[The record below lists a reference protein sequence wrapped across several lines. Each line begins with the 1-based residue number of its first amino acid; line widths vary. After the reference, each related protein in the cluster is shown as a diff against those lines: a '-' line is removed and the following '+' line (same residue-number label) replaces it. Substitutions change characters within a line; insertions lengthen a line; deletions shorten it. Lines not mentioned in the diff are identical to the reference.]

1 MDICN
6 GPERVDCRISIM
18 NDNNMPVFSPELIE
32 KVARLELRARMVA
45 EGLLSG
51 MHGSASRGF
60 NVEFLEH
67 REYYPGDDPR
77 HVDWKVFAKSGRYYV
92 KQHEEE
98 KNLQVYI
105 VMDTSASMDYGRAGD
120 TGRDGKW
127 GHGALLVASLA
138 YLFLK
143 QGDAVGLLAAGAGNR
158 EPIEPRTSRG
168 QLYRILGGIADSR
181 PSGEAR
187 IADSLRG
194 IGDLS
199 KRRCFVA
206 VVSDLLEE
214 PGPVRD
220 ALRVI
225 RGRGGEA
232 VLFHVLSPEE
242 LTFPFTRAARFVD
255 PETGRDL
262 TSDPTAI
269 KSLYLKNL
277 AGFLDDYREFCLR
290 VGIDFVPAAT
300 SSTAEEILLGYL
312 ELRERGKRR

>member
-1 MDICN
+1 MREEN
-6 GPERVDCRISIM
+6 GGRIY
-18 NDNNMPVFSPELIE
+18 SPGLME
-32 KVARLELRARMVA
+32 KVARLELRARMIA

-105 VMDTSASMDYGRAGD
+105 VMDASASMDYGRAGA
-120 TGRDGKW
+120 GNGGGSKW
-127 GHGALLVASLA
+127 EHGILLASSLA

-143 QGDAVGLLAAGAGNR
+143 QGDAVGLIIAGGGAENGR
-158 EPIEPRTSRG
+158 PLEPRISRG
-168 QLYRILGGIADSR
+168 QLYRILGVLAQTQ
-181 PSGEAR
+181 PAGEAR
-187 IADSLRG
+187 LADSLRR
-194 IGDLS
+194 IGEQS
-199 KRRCFVA
+199 RRRCFS
-206 VVSDLLEE
+206 VVISDLLED
-214 PGPVRD
+214 PVPVQD

-225 RGRGGEA
+225 SGRGGEA
-232 VLFHVLSPEE
+232 VLFHVLSPAE
-242 LTFPFTRAARFVD
+242 LDFPFTRASRFID

-269 KSLYLKNL
+269 RALYMKNL
-277 AGFLDDYREFCLR
+277 ERFLENYREFCLKI
-290 VGIDFVPAAT
+290 GIDFVSAPAAAA
-300 SSTAEEILLGYL
+300 AEEILLGYL
-312 ELRERGKRR
+312 ERRERGKRR

>member
-1 MDICN
+1 MD
-6 GPERVDCRISIM
+6 E
-18 NDNNMPVFSPELIE
+18 NNKAPLFSPELME

-45 EGLLSG
+45 EGLLTG

-105 VMDTSASMDYGRAGD
+105 VSDASASMDFGRAGAEQAA
-120 TGRDGKW
+120 GKW
-127 GHGALLVASLA
+127 EHGNLLAASLA

-143 QGDAVGLLAAGAGNR
+143 QGDAVGLTIAGAGAR
-158 EPIEPRTSRG
+158 PPIEPRTSRG
-168 QLYRILGGIADSR
+168 HLYRILGALADTN

-187 IADSLRG
+187 IADSLRCLG
-194 IGDLS
+194 EIS
-199 KRRCFVA
+199 RRRCFVV

-214 PGPVRD
+214 PNPVQD

-232 VLFHVLSPEE
+232 VVFHVLSAPE
-242 LTFPFTRAARFVD
+242 LDFPFTRASRFID
-255 PETGRDL
+255 PETGRGL
-262 TSDPTAI
+262 TSDPTAVRA
-269 KSLYLKNL
+269 LYMKNL
-277 AGFLDDYREFCLR
+277 DRFLDNYRDFCLR
-290 VGIDFVPAAT
+290 IGIDFVPAPTA
-300 SSTAEEILLGYL
+300 SSAEEILLGYL
-312 ELRERGKRR
+312 ERRVRSKRR

>member
-1 MDICN
+1 MSN
-6 GPERVDCRISIM
+6 ESI
-18 NDNNMPVFSPELIE
+18 PVFPPELME

-67 REYYPGDDPR
+67 REYYPGDDLR

-98 KNLQVYI
+98 KNLQAYI
-105 VMDTSASMDYGRAGD
+105 VMDASASMDYGRAGD
-120 TGRDGKW
+120 TSRESKW
-127 GHGALLVASLA
+127 EHGVLLAASLA

-143 QGDAVGLLAAGAGNR
+143 QGDAVGLLAAGAEDR
-158 EPIEPRTSRG
+158 APIEPRTSRG
-168 QLYRILGGIADSR
+168 QLYRILGLLAATR
-181 PSGEAR
+181 PGGEAH
-187 IADSLRG
+187 IADSLRR
-194 IGDLS
+194 IGELS

-232 VLFHVLSPEE
+232 VLFNVLSPEE
-242 LTFPFTRAARFVD
+242 LSFPFTRAARFVD

-277 AGFLDDYREFCLR
+277 TRFLDEYREFCLR
-290 VGIDFVPAAT
+290 VGIDFVSAAT
-300 SSTAEEILLGYL
+300 SATAEEILLGHL
-312 ELRERGKRR
+312 GIRERSKRR